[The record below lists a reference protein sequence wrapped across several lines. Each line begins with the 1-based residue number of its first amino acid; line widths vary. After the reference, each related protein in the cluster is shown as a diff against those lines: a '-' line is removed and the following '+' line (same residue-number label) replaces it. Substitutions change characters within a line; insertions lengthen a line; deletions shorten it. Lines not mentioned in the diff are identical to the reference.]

1 MVRGQFRRVC
11 FMGKGGN
18 IKTHFLMLLVAIIW
32 GFSWAIGRILSLE
45 IPPMT
50 GALLRYLLTMI
61 IFYIWFLALKIKGS
75 DVRFIPDSKNTLK
88 SLIIIGFTGVLCY
101 QFFFMHGM
109 YYTAAGDAS
118 LIITF
123 NPIFTV
129 ILAAPLLGQPIS
141 KKMFTGLIC
150 GFVGVGI
157 VTGWSPNTQ
166 IDFEDRILGDLLIL
180 CASFSWAT
188 TTNMT
193 KRLMEGRDGINNYT
207 SLEIVVWYSLIGTI
221 MMVPFVIYEVSRNGL
236 ILPTNEGWLAIL
248 YLGAFSTVLAYYWFT
263 IGIEKLGATAASS
276 YIFLVP
282 LFGILGGWWLLDEN
296 LGYSIIIGFI
306 MILMGVRIVQVESAR
321 LNTS

>member
-1 MVRGQFRRVC
+1 M
-11 FMGKGGN
+11 
-18 IKTHFLMLLVAIIW
+18 ILVAVIW
-32 GFSWAIGRILSLE
+32 GLSWAIGRILSLE

-50 GALLRYLLTMI
+50 GAWLRYIFTII
-61 IFYIWFLALKIKGS
+61 IFYIWFLMLKIKG
-75 DVRFIPDSKNTLK
+75 DKVRWFPDSRNTFR
-88 SLIIIGFTGVLCY
+88 SLVIIGFTGVLCY
-101 QFFFMHGM
+101 QFFFMYGM

-129 ILAAPLLGQPIS
+129 ILAAPLLGQEIS
-141 KKMFTGLIC
+141 RKMFLGLFCGLI
-150 GFVGVGI
+150 GVGI

-193 KRLMEGRDGINNYT
+193 KRLMDGKDGVNNYT

-221 MMVPFVIYEVSRNGL
+221 MMTPFVVYDIWINGL
-236 ILPTNEGWLAIL
+236 ILPTREGWLAIV
-248 YLGAFSTVLAYYWFT
+248 YLSAFSTVLAYYWFT

-282 LFGILGGWWLLDEN
+282 LFGILGGWWLLEEN
-296 LGYSIIIGFI
+296 LGYSIIIGFM
-306 MILMGVRIVQVESAR
+306 MILMGVRIVQIESTR
-321 LNTS
+321 LKTS